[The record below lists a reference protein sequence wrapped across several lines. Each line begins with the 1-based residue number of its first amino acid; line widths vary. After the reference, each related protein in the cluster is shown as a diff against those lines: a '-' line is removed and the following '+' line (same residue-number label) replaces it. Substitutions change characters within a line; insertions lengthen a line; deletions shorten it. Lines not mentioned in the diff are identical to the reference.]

1 MNIADI
7 LAIVGVSGWLPFV
20 VFALCFLDGFFPPVP
35 SETGVMAAITLALA
49 ASASPWLIG
58 AILVAAALGAAAGD
72 SVAYAIGRGFGT
84 ERFSWMRRPRIH
96 RALAWARSQ
105 VAERPAVL
113 IIGARYIPIGRIA
126 VNMTAGATRLPYRR
140 FLPLSLIAG
149 AMWAGM
155 CWVLSTVI
163 SAFVGDNPLLAMG
176 IAIAVS
182 IVLGFVIDLTSRLIT
197 AIRRRVVRGGRTH
210 REPAAGDTEPTDG
223 AESRGVERRQL
234 SPMGSSARR

>member
-1 MNIADI
+1 MNVADL
-7 LAIVGVSGWLPFV
+7 LAIVGVSGWLPLV

-49 ASASPWLIG
+49 AGASPWLIAG
-58 AILVAAALGAAAGD
+58 ILTAAAIGAAAGD

-84 ERFSWMRRPRIH
+84 ERFRWMRRPRVH
-96 RALAWARSQ
+96 QALRWARGQ

-149 AMWAGM
+149 VMWAGM

-197 AIRRRVVRGGRTH
+197 AIRRRVVRGGGTPDDGAPGGA
-210 REPAAGDTEPTDG
+210 EATDG
-223 AESRGVERRQL
+223 AERRQL